1 MVADLTDPML
11 SADEA
16 CGVFQV
22 LLEQFRSAPVGGVG
36 KVVAFDEA
44 HRYLSHAGPGC
55 TELSQAVVDTVRMMR
70 HEGMR
75 ILLSTQSPTTLPPEL
90 LELASMTVLH
100 RFQSAE
106 WIKYLASKVPLPE
119 DSFERIKRLQRG
131 QALVLSTKI
140 SSTLADPLYPDCAT
154 VTIRPRLTWDL
165 GASRMHDVPR
175 QSAEKA

>member
-1 MVADLTDPML
+1 MVADLTDPMM

-22 LLEQFRSAPVGGVG
+22 LLEQFRCASLGKVG

-44 HRYLSHAGPGC
+44 HRYLSHKGPGSA
-55 TELSQAVVDTVRMMR
+55 ELSLAIVDTVRMMR

-75 ILLSTQSPTTLPPEL
+75 VLISTQSPTTMPPEL
-90 LELASMTVLH
+90 LELATMTVLH

-106 WIKYLASKVPLPE
+106 WITYLRGKVPLPE
-119 DSFERIKRLQRG
+119 DSFDKVKALRRG

-140 SSTLADPLYPDCAT
+140 GEALRDEGHRDCAT
-154 VTIRPRLTWDL
+154 VTVRPRLTKDL
-165 GASRMHDVPR
+165 GASRLNAAAV
-175 QSAEKA
+175 SGEKV